1 MRFGPCY
8 TVAVLPALCQPCGE
22 ETIPGSRPF
31 RPPRDRWCISRLD
44 TKFSSL
50 EGLHVQ
56 VLTRARN
63 ELFRRGPD
71 ESFDSLASL
80 ARYCQQQKEKS
91 TDRWIPP
98 RSLATKASTDRLALN
113 LGDDGAFLMN
123 DWSFTQLCQLARVNK
138 DTVNRLSPDTAWR
151 VFQETL
157 PEGNKPLQ
165 VFTQEER
172 VRSIHGVSYT
182 RLFNSDL
189 LAMLQEFA
197 TDFQPP
203 QRAAYGGKDG
213 SGGTG
218 LYAGEQD
225 LFAFLI
231 DPTGWAEIDGEA
243 FAPGFFIWNS
253 EVGKRS
259 LGIETFWFQA
269 VCQNHIVWDAV
280 EVVEFTRKHTAKV
293 NDSLAEMRRIVEE
306 LVKKRD
312 ERKDG
317 FARVI
322 RNAMQTQL
330 GTDAEEAMKVLTQM
344 GITRTLAKKA
354 LELAREKGRFTIFA
368 VVDALTRL
376 AGESQFAGERT
387 DADRQA
393 AELLELAA

>member
-1 MRFGPCY
+1 
-8 TVAVLPALCQPCGE
+8 
-22 ETIPGSRPF
+22 
-31 RPPRDRWCISRLD
+31 
-44 TKFSSL
+44 
-50 EGLHVQ
+50 
-56 VLTRARN
+56 
-63 ELFRRGPD
+63 
-71 ESFDSLASL
+71 
-80 ARYCQQQKEKS
+80 
-91 TDRWIPP
+91 
-98 RSLATKASTDRLALN
+98 
-113 LGDDGAFLMN
+113 MN